1 MAQQNKVKRIIGRH
15 FRWVVIGAVGA
26 VIVVGIASIILL
38 LRWPFSEADVAQ
50 SIGQSVSGS
59 ITFAK
64 FRATYI
70 PFPGC
75 VAENAVLRRSASP
88 AGIPPLAT
96 IQRIAIQSRYVDLF
110 FRPRYISRIVLN
122 GLYVRIP
129 PRGSDAKSTKEN
141 TSSFKLRVGE
151 IDANGATLEIG
162 RKHEKSPLK
171 FEIHLLTVKS
181 VAAHTPMRYRATLTN
196 PLPPGEI
203 ISTGS
208 FGPLN
213 SHDPAQSP
221 LSGTAIF
228 QYANLSAFKGIAGTL
243 SSDQDFYGTLGRIE
257 VNGKVNIRDFKLTR
271 TDNQAPLA
279 SRFHVTVNAMN
290 GDVFLREVDTTLART
305 RILAHGSIA
314 GKPGHKGKT
323 TSIDL
328 TIDHGRIQDV
338 LHLFSTA
345 NHPPMD
351 GVANFRAQIT
361 VPPLGRSFLREVR
374 AHADFQIA
382 DGRFEKPSTQA
393 NVNRLSA
400 RARGEKVDTKNQKA
414 DTKSDKA
421 TGKKDPSSQ
430 NVIATLQ
437 GRVVLRGGIASFP
450 RLVFTV
456 PGANARM
463 FGTFDLSNDHINF
476 HGKLKTDVSFSQTL
490 GGGIKSVLLKP
501 LDPIFKKKSAGA
513 VIPVYM
519 LGTYDYPRF
528 GIDVLSDH
536 DEKHSRGSGSEKR
549 KSPGASNRNPIF

>member
-26 VIVVGIASIILL
+26 IIVVGIAFIVLL

-50 SIGQSVSGS
+50 SLGESVSGS

-75 VAENAVLRRSASP
+75 VAENAVVRRSPSP
-88 AGIPPLAT
+88 AGTPPLAT

-110 FRPRYISRIVLN
+110 FRPSYISRIVLN

-129 PRGSDAKSTKEN
+129 PRGSGAKSAKEN
-141 TSSFKLRVGE
+141 TSSSKLRVGE
-151 IDANGATLEIG
+151 IDADGATLEIE
-162 RKHEKSPLK
+162 RKHVKTPLK
-171 FEIHLLTVKS
+171 FEIHHLTVKS
-181 VAAHTPMRYRATLTN
+181 VAAHSPMRYVAKLRN

-213 SHDPAQSP
+213 SHDPAQTP

-228 QYANLSAFKGIAGTL
+228 EYANLSAFKGIAGTL

-257 VNGKVNIRDFKLTR
+257 VNGKVNIPDFKLTK
-271 TDNQAPLA
+271 TDNHAPLA
-279 SRFHVTVNAMN
+279 SEFHLTVNAMN
-290 GDVFLREVDTTLART
+290 GDVSLQQVDTTLVRT

-314 GKPGHKGKT
+314 GKPGRKGKT

-328 TIDHGRIQDV
+328 TIDKGRIQDV
-338 LHLFSTA
+338 LYLFSTA
-345 NHPPMD
+345 KHPPMD

-361 VPPLGRSFLREVR
+361 VPPLGRPLLREVR
-374 AHADFQIA
+374 AHADFQIG

-393 NVNRLSA
+393 NVNKLSA
-400 RARGEKVDTKNQKA
+400 RARGEKVDS
-414 DTKSDKA
+414 KSDKA
-421 TGKKDPSSQ
+421 IGGRAPSPE
-430 NVIATLQ
+430 NVIASLQ

-456 PGANARM
+456 PGASARM
-463 FGTFDLSNDHINF
+463 FGTFNLSNDDINF
-476 HGKLKTDVSFSQTL
+476 HGKLKTQVSFSQTL

-501 LDPIFKKKSAGA
+501 LDPFFKKKSAGA
-513 VIPVYM
+513 AVPVYM

-528 GIDVLSDH
+528 GIDILGDH
-536 DEKHSRGSGSEKR
+536 DEKKSRGSGDEKR
-549 KSPGASNRNPIF
+549 KSSGDSNRNSMF